1 MNKPTLAPPLHE
13 GSELGRA
20 LMALGKAVADDALLH
35 ERAESLRDRLE
46 HQRFQL
52 AVLGQFKRGKS
63 TFINALLGAPL
74 LPIAVIPLT
83 AVPVFISWRS
93 HALVRVRF
101 AHRRSDEEVSTDD
114 PDAIR
119 QFLFR
124 FVSEE
129 ANPKNELGVN
139 RVDLLYPSP
148 LLAAGL
154 ILIDTPGVGSTFRHN
169 TEAALRVLPES
180 DAAIFVVSVDPPITE
195 VEIDYLDQINS
206 KAAKLFFV
214 LNKIDYLGPEERD
227 HAREFA
233 ELTLKQ
239 HRLWAR
245 DGVLFTVS
253 AADGLDAKQRGDQ
266 TKLRLSGVAD
276 VERYISGDLAAQ
288 KGTLIEE
295 AVRSKAA
302 DIISEAISAL
312 RLQIRALEMPLQ
324 ELAEKCQAFQY
335 TLAAIEGQRCI
346 IRDLLDG
353 ERRRL
358 REQLEQQIDLLRRS
372 AMSKLVEIVDQRL
385 RENEDPGELSQAIGE
400 TFDTARQELTA
411 SFVAIFDSALKN
423 HQKRIGSLV
432 GEVRTNAGAL
442 FDTPFQ
448 AGFEPGSFSLG
459 EDPYWV
465 TEKIQTALLPDA
477 SGLVD
482 LIMPHPVRLRR
493 RRGRILRRLEELI
506 LSNAENLRWA
516 ILRGIDETLRKASLK
531 FEEHLD
537 NAIAT
542 TDGVVREAFE
552 RRQADSAAIGEELTR
567 LRKKVGLLSDLQK
580 QIRSKQEDQA
590 REPEGVK

>member
-1 MNKPTLAPPLHE
+1 MNKPSLAPLLYE
-13 GSELGRA
+13 GSELSRA
-20 LMALGKAVADDALLH
+20 LMALSKAVADNAFLH
-35 ERAESLRDRLE
+35 ERAESLRYRLE

-63 TFINALLGAPL
+63 AFINALLGAPL

-93 HALVRVRF
+93 HPLVRVRL
-101 AHRRSDEEVSTDD
+101 ADHRPDEAISTDD

-129 ANPKNELGVN
+129 ANPKNELGVD
-139 RVDLLYPSP
+139 RVDLFYPSP

-154 ILIDTPGVGSTFRHN
+154 VLIDTPGVGSPLRHN

-195 VEIDYLDQINS
+195 VEIAYLEQIRS

-214 LNKIDYLGPEERD
+214 LNKIDYLRPEERD
-227 HAREFA
+227 HVREFVKR
-233 ELTLKQ
+233 TLKQ
-239 HRLWAR
+239 HRLWAPDR
-245 DGVLFTVS
+245 VLFTVS
-253 AADGLDAKQRGDQ
+253 ATDGLDAKQRGDQ
-266 TKLRLSGVAD
+266 TKLRLSGIAD
-276 VERYISGDLAAQ
+276 VERHISGDLAVQ
-288 KGTLIEE
+288 KGRLLEE

-312 RLQIRALEMPLQ
+312 RLQILALEMPLH
-324 ELAEKCQAFQY
+324 ELAEKCQAFQH
-335 TLAAIEGQRCI
+335 TLAAIEGQRRI

-358 REQLEQQIDLLRRS
+358 REQLEQQIDLLRKS
-372 AMSKLVEIVDQRL
+372 AMAKLVEIVDQRL
-385 RENEDPGELSQAIGE
+385 RQNEDPGELSQAIGE

-411 SFVAIFDSALKN
+411 SFVAIFDSALEN

-432 GEVRTNAGAL
+432 DEVRRNAGAL
-442 FDTPFQ
+442 FNTPFERR
-448 AGFEPGSFSLG
+448 FEPDSFSIG

-465 TEKIQTALLPDA
+465 TDGIQTALLPDT
-477 SGLVD
+477 SGIVD
-482 LIMPHPVRLRR
+482 LIVPHPVRRR
-493 RRGRILRRLEELI
+493 RHHKRILHQLDEVI
-506 LSNAENLRWA
+506 LRNAENLRWA
-516 ILRGIDETLRKASLK
+516 ILRGIEDTFRRASLK
-531 FEEHLD
+531 FEVHLD

-542 TDGVVREAFE
+542 TNGVVRQALE
-552 RRQADSAAIGEELTR
+552 RRQTNNSAACGELSR
-567 LRKKVGLLSDLQK
+567 LRMKSGVLSELQK
-580 QIRSKQEDQA
+580 QFRSEQEDLA
-590 REPEGVK
+590 RKPEGAK